1 MRLATLMMLETGVM
15 MIGSKL
21 RLSTMRTR
29 PLMGALVS
37 TAILLAG
44 CQENDI
50 VKPKE
55 TWHKGDNV
63 EFRARAGYENNGG
76 SDTRTVYT
84 GETYEFEG
92 KTYERVDWEEGDQI
106 RIFCKEAQNPAEG
119 VNYSDYKIVS
129 HENGAGENSGKDF
142 GYLERVNANGSLQW
156 GDPSQEHTFYA
167 FYPSPAQNSQ
177 LEMSDNKAKG
187 VVPMEQTPLE
197 ITPTDGT
204 NYVAKPNMN
213 YAFMTAKAVMEP
225 GSGKDVSLSFKS
237 MVTALELE
245 LHGPAQQTVYLTDIR
260 ISSDTENLTGPFTC
274 DLEKVA
280 DDGYPD
286 CTILPTTDKRNT
298 VNVSL
303 MDKDG
308 KPFRFSG
315 GQTLKVTV
323 FLLPLNHYEDLKISL
338 QTAKGIKSHDL
349 KDKNGSPMIIK
360 SHLKNLVQNIQVPS
374 NFTAN
379 QWLSHMNGDVLLSQL
394 SIPGSGN
401 SYSYVYSETDTVNF
415 KAQMLDI
422 EHQWNLGVRAFE
434 VTTGR
439 KEDTNASTFGK
450 GGLIISNDLDPLTN
464 TVEEA
469 VRKVYSM
476 LTKNPEEFAMMIIT
490 YQPRKGRDGDQF
502 ITEFMDWYDQL
513 DIHTSGNTALFRP
526 GLSIGDVRGKMMF
539 ILRPTSKGEQLL
551 SDDTRN
557 LIKDKD
563 FLVIDGW
570 GTLQDKWLHR
580 GYPVTSQV
588 GTAGSGTME
597 ENMMMKSNSGTEA
610 PTFNPLLTK
619 GVADYTYQT
628 NQEFSAWVQ
637 EWPRVVEE
645 DLKLYLYRQYNALS
659 VKYEYYWVHWGESY
673 NEKLQDAKDTFD
685 KSIEDKDNQSS
696 VYINSLC
703 GYFIDKSKPVTCKPV
718 CNYSGG
724 DMGIWG
730 VTYGNLIT
738 FSERINED
746 FYKYVLSKSNT
757 QGSLSGPVGVVIINR
772 VGTTEASTLMPNV
785 IISNNFK
792 FPLLTKETAGE
803 KTNGNTYQNGG
814 SAIK

>member
-1 MRLATLMMLETGVM
+1 M

-44 CQENDI
+44 CQENEL

-84 GETYEFEG
+84 GETYEFDG

-119 VNYSDYKIVS
+119 VNYSDYKIVR
-129 HENGAGENSGKDF
+129 HENATGKDY

-156 GDPSQEHTFYA
+156 GDPSKEHTFYA

-177 LEMSDNKAKG
+177 LEMSGDKVKG

-197 ITPTDGT
+197 ITST
-204 NYVAKPNMN
+204 NDKDFVAKPNMN
-213 YAFMTAKAVMEP
+213 YAFMTAKAVMKP
-225 GSGKDVSLSFKS
+225 GSGNEVNLSFKS

-245 LHGPAQQTVYLTDIR
+245 LQGPDQQTVELTDIR
-260 ISSDTENLTGPFTC
+260 ISSDTENLTGSFTC
-274 DLEKVA
+274 DLDKVA
-280 DDGYPD
+280 TDGYPD
-286 CTILPTTDKRNT
+286 CTILSTTVDRHT

-303 MDKDG
+303 VDKKTG
-308 KPFRFSG
+308 NPFRLIG

-323 FLLPLNHYEDLKISL
+323 FLLPLDDYKVLKISL

-349 KDKNGSPMIIK
+349 KDNSGSPMVIK

-374 NFTAN
+374 SFSAN
-379 QWLSHMNGDVLLSQL
+379 QWLSHMNDNVLLSQL

-401 SYSYVYSETDTVNF
+401 SYSYVYSGSDVDNF
-415 KAQMLDI
+415 KAQTLDI
-422 EHQWNLGVRAFE
+422 EGQWNLGVRAFE

-439 KEDTNASTFGK
+439 KADTGASSFGQ
-450 GGLIISNDLDPLTN
+450 GGLIISNNLAPLTN
-464 TVEEA
+464 TVEQA
-469 VRKVYSM
+469 VSEVYRM
-476 LTKNPEEFAMMIIT
+476 LTANPEEFAMMIIT
-490 YQPRKGRDGDQF
+490 YQPGDGARNGDQF
-502 ITEFMDWYDQL
+502 MAEFIDWYDNL
-513 DIHTSGNTALFRP
+513 NIHTSGHTALFRP

-539 ILRPTSKGEQLL
+539 ILRPTSLDEQLL

-557 LIKDKD
+557 LIKGKD

-570 GTLQDKWLHR
+570 GTLQDKWKLR

-588 GTAGSGTME
+588 GTAETETME
-597 ENMMMKSNSGTEA
+597 ENMMMENSSGTEA
-610 PTFNPLLTK
+610 PAFKPLLTK
-619 GVADYTYQT
+619 GVADYTYKT

-645 DLKLYLYRQYNALS
+645 DLKLPLWS
-659 VKYEYYWVHWGESY
+659 TGWISKTYYWVHWGESY

-685 KSIEDKDNQSS
+685 KSIADKTNQSS

-703 GYFIDKSKPVTCKPV
+703 GYFIDKDKKETCKPV
-718 CNYSGG
+718 NNLSGDG
-724 DMGIWG
+724 MRKWG
-730 VTYGNLIT
+730 VTYGNFDT
-738 FSERINED
+738 FSKKINND
-746 FYKYVLSKSNT
+746 FYRYVLSKSNT
-757 QGSLSGPVGVVIINR
+757 QGSLSGPVGVVMINR
-772 VGTTEASTLMPNV
+772 VGTTEASTMMPNV

-792 FPLLTKETAGE
+792 FPLLTKDPSAG
-803 KTNGNTYQNGG
+803 KTNGNTYQSGG
-814 SAIK
+814 DAIN

>member
-1 MRLATLMMLETGVM
+1 
-15 MIGSKL
+15 
-21 RLSTMRTR
+21 
-29 PLMGALVS
+29 MGALVS

-44 CQENDI
+44 CQENEL

-84 GETYEFEG
+84 GETYEFDG
-92 KTYERVDWEEGDQI
+92 KTYERVDWVEGDQI

-119 VNYSDYKIVS
+119 VNYSDYKIVR
-129 HENGAGENSGKDF
+129 HENAAGKDY

-177 LEMSDNKAKG
+177 LEMSGDKAKG

-197 ITPTDGT
+197 ITST
-204 NYVAKPNMN
+204 NDKDFVAKPNMN
-213 YAFMTAKAVMEP
+213 YAFMTAKAVMKP
-225 GSGKDVSLSFKS
+225 GSGNEVNLSFKS

-245 LHGPAQQTVYLTDIR
+245 LQGPDQQTVELTDIR
-260 ISSDTENLTGPFTC
+260 ISSDTENLTGSFTC
-274 DLEKVA
+274 DLDKVA
-280 DDGYPD
+280 TDGYPD
-286 CTILPTTDKRNT
+286 CTILSTTDDRHT

-303 MDKDG
+303 VDKKTG
-308 KPFRFSG
+308 NPFRLIG

-323 FLLPLNHYEDLKISL
+323 FLLPLDDYQALKISL

-349 KDKNGSPMIIK
+349 KDKNGSPMVIK

-374 NFTAN
+374 SFSAN
-379 QWLSHMNGDVLLSQL
+379 QWLSHMNDNVLLSQL

-401 SYSYVYSETDTVNF
+401 SYSYVYSGSDVDNF
-415 KAQMLDI
+415 KAQTLDI
-422 EHQWNLGVRAFE
+422 EGQWNLGVRAFE

-439 KEDTNASTFGK
+439 KADTGASSFGQ
-450 GGLIISNDLDPLTN
+450 GGLIISNNLDPLTN
-464 TVEEA
+464 TVEQSVSE
-469 VRKVYSM
+469 VYRM
-476 LTKNPEEFAMMIIT
+476 LTANPNEFAMMIIS
-490 YQPRKGRDGDQF
+490 YQPKGTRDGNQF
-502 ITEFMDWYDQL
+502 IKEFMDWYDNL
-513 DIHTSGNTALFRP
+513 NIHTSGHTALFRP

-557 LIKDKD
+557 LIKNKD

-588 GTAGSGTME
+588 GTAETGTME
-597 ENMMMKSNSGTEA
+597 ENMMMENSSGTEA
-610 PTFNPLLTK
+610 PAFKPLLTK

-645 DLKLYLYRQYNALS
+645 DLKLPLWWSTGLFR
-659 VKYEYYWVHWGESY
+659 KTYYWVHWGESY

-685 KSIEDKDNQSS
+685 KSIADKTNQSS

-703 GYFIDKSKPVTCKPV
+703 GYFIDKDKKETCKPV
-718 CNYSGG
+718 NNLSGG
-724 DMGIWG
+724 GMTGWG
-730 VTYGNLIT
+730 VTYGDLIT
-738 FSERINED
+738 FSEKINND
-746 FYKYVLSKSNT
+746 FYRYVLSKSNT
-757 QGSLSGPVGVVIINR
+757 QGSLSGPVGVVMINR
-772 VGTTEASTLMPNV
+772 VGTDDASRMMPNV

-792 FPLLTKETAGE
+792 FPLLTKDPSAG
-803 KTNGNTYQNGG
+803 KTNGNTYQSGG
-814 SAIK
+814 DAIN

>member
-1 MRLATLMMLETGVM
+1 
-15 MIGSKL
+15 
-21 RLSTMRTR
+21 
-29 PLMGALVS
+29 MGALVS

-44 CQENDI
+44 CQENEL

-84 GETYEFEG
+84 GETYEFDG
-92 KTYERVDWEEGDQI
+92 KTYERVDWVEGDQI

-119 VNYSDYKIVS
+119 VNYSDYKIVR
-129 HENGAGENSGKDF
+129 HENAAGKDY

-177 LEMSDNKAKG
+177 LEMSGDKAKG

-197 ITPTDGT
+197 ITST
-204 NYVAKPNMN
+204 NDKDFVAKPNMN
-213 YAFMTAKAVMEP
+213 YAFMTAKAVMKP
-225 GSGKDVSLSFKS
+225 GSGNEVNLSFKS

-245 LHGPAQQTVYLTDIR
+245 LQGPDQQTVELTDIR
-260 ISSDTENLTGPFTC
+260 ISSDTENLTGSFTC
-274 DLEKVA
+274 DLDKVA
-280 DDGYPD
+280 TDGYPD
-286 CTILPTTDKRNT
+286 CTILSTTDDRHT

-303 MDKDG
+303 VDKKTG
-308 KPFRFSG
+308 NPFRLIG

-323 FLLPLNHYEDLKISL
+323 FLLPLDDYQALKISL

-349 KDKNGSPMIIK
+349 KDKNGSPMVIK
-360 SHLKNLVQNIQVPS
+360 SHLKNLVRNIQVPS
-374 NFTAN
+374 SFSAN
-379 QWLSHMNGDVLLSQL
+379 QWLSHMNDNVLLSQL

-401 SYSYVYSETDTVNF
+401 SYSYVYSGSDVDNF
-415 KAQMLDI
+415 KAQTLDI
-422 EHQWNLGVRAFE
+422 EGQWNLGVRAFE

-439 KEDTNASTFGK
+439 KADTGASSFGQ
-450 GGLIISNDLDPLTN
+450 GGLIISNNLDPLTN
-464 TVEEA
+464 TVEQA
-469 VRKVYSM
+469 VSEVYRM
-476 LTKNPEEFAMMIIT
+476 LTANPNEFAMMIIS
-490 YQPRKGRDGDQF
+490 YQPKGTRDGNQF
-502 ITEFMDWYDQL
+502 IKEFMDWYDNL
-513 DIHTSGNTALFRP
+513 NIHTSGHTALFRP

-557 LIKDKD
+557 LIKNKD

-588 GTAGSGTME
+588 GTAETGTME
-597 ENMMMKSNSGTEA
+597 ENMMMENSSGTEA
-610 PTFNPLLTK
+610 PAFKPLLTK

-645 DLKLYLYRQYNALS
+645 DLKLPLWSTGLIR
-659 VKYEYYWVHWGESY
+659 KTYYWVHWGESY

-685 KSIEDKDNQSS
+685 KSIADKTNQSS

-703 GYFIDKSKPVTCKPV
+703 GYFIDKDKKETCKPV
-718 CNYSGG
+718 NNLSGG
-724 DMGIWG
+724 GMTGWG
-730 VTYGNLIT
+730 VTYGDLIT
-738 FSERINED
+738 FSEKINND
-746 FYKYVLSKSNT
+746 FYRYVLSKSNT
-757 QGSLSGPVGVVIINR
+757 QGSLSGPVGVVMINR
-772 VGTTEASTLMPNV
+772 VGTDDASRMMPNV

-792 FPLLTKETAGE
+792 FPLLTKDPSAG

>member
-1 MRLATLMMLETGVM
+1 
-15 MIGSKL
+15 
-21 RLSTMRTR
+21 
-29 PLMGALVS
+29 MGALVS

-44 CQENDI
+44 CQENEL

-84 GETYEFEG
+84 GETYEFDG
-92 KTYERVDWEEGDQI
+92 KTYERVDWVEGDQI

-119 VNYSDYKIVS
+119 VNYSDYKIVR
-129 HENGAGENSGKDF
+129 HENAAGKDY

-177 LEMSDNKAKG
+177 LEMSGDKAKG

-197 ITPTDGT
+197 ITST
-204 NYVAKPNMN
+204 NDKDFVAKPNMN
-213 YAFMTAKAVMEP
+213 YAFMTAKAVMKP
-225 GSGKDVSLSFKS
+225 GSGNEVNLSFKS

-245 LHGPAQQTVYLTDIR
+245 LQGPDQQTVELTDIR
-260 ISSDTENLTGPFTC
+260 ISSDTENLTGSFTC
-274 DLEKVA
+274 DLDKVA
-280 DDGYPD
+280 TDGYPD
-286 CTILPTTDKRNT
+286 CTILSTTDDRHT

-303 MDKDG
+303 VDKKTG
-308 KPFRFSG
+308 NPFRLIG

-323 FLLPLNHYEDLKISL
+323 FLLPLDDYQALKISL

-349 KDKNGSPMIIK
+349 KDKNGSPMVIK

-374 NFTAN
+374 SFSAN
-379 QWLSHMNGDVLLSQL
+379 QWLSHMNDNVLLSQL

-401 SYSYVYSETDTVNF
+401 SYSYVYSGSDVDNF
-415 KAQMLDI
+415 KAQTLDI
-422 EHQWNLGVRAFE
+422 EGQWNLGVRAFE

-439 KEDTNASTFGK
+439 KADTGASSFGQ
-450 GGLIISNDLDPLTN
+450 GGLIISNNLDPLTN
-464 TVEEA
+464 TVEQA
-469 VRKVYSM
+469 VSEVYRM
-476 LTKNPEEFAMMIIT
+476 LTANPEEFAMMIIT
-490 YQPRKGRDGDQF
+490 YQPGDGARDGNQF
-502 ITEFMDWYDQL
+502 IKEFMDWYDNL
-513 DIHTSGNTALFRP
+513 NIHTSGHTALFRP
-526 GLSIGDVRGKMMF
+526 GLSIGEVRGKIMF
-539 ILRPTSKGEQLL
+539 ILRPTSLDEQLL

-557 LIKDKD
+557 LIKGKD

-570 GTLQDKWLHR
+570 GTLQDKWKLR

-597 ENMMMKSNSGTEA
+597 ENMMMKHSSRTEA
-610 PTFNPLLTK
+610 PAFKPLLTK
-619 GVADYTYQT
+619 GVANFTYQS

-645 DLKLYLYRQYNALS
+645 DLKLPLWSTGLI
-659 VKYEYYWVHWGESY
+659 KTYYWVHWGESY

-685 KSIEDKDNQSS
+685 KSIADKTNQSS

-703 GYFIDKSKPVTCKPV
+703 GYFIDKDKKKTCKPV
-718 CNYSGG
+718 NNLSGDG
-724 DMGIWG
+724 MGTWG
-730 VTYGNLIT
+730 VTYGNFDT
-738 FSERINED
+738 FSKKINND
-746 FYKYVLSKSNT
+746 FYRYVLSKSNT
-757 QGSLSGPVGVVIINR
+757 QGSLSGPVGVVMINR
-772 VGTTEASTLMPNV
+772 VGTDDASRMMPNV

-792 FPLLTKETAGE
+792 FPLLTKDPSAG
-803 KTNGNTYQNGG
+803 KTNGNTYQSGG
-814 SAIK
+814 DAIN